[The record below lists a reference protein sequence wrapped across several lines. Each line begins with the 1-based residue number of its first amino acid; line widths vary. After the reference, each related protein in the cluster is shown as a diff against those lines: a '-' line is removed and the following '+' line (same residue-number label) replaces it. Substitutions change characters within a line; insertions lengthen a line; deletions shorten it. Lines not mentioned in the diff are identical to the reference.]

1 MKKYL
6 ATILVLLAFIACEK
20 KDRPAVTA
28 RAGVL
33 DLREDAAG
41 NRPAWDFDRHGTLEL
56 NGEWEIYWNKLL
68 DPTDF
73 LKPGENKPSAYVRV
87 PARWNSLTFDGAPA
101 GSTGYATY
109 RLKLILPGNSYI
121 QNELLA
127 LRCRYEQS
135 AYRIFWNGIAVAANG
150 VVAKEKESYR
160 PEYRPLIARVPG
172 GAKHEIEIIVQ
183 VANFAHRSGGFTIP
197 IELGLAPALTA
208 YTRTRQLTEAFLLG
222 AVLLMS
228 CYFFGLFFSRPVDRA
243 PLWFAL
249 CCLATFARIL
259 LTGDRLVMQLPI
271 NPDWAI
277 LLRSEYLS
285 FNLANAAALLYLHQL
300 FENESNKKIRNILL
314 IAIACIAAPAL
325 ALPPAIF
332 THTLL
337 PAQITIVLT
346 LVFAYYVSVKAMLH
360 RREGAQAIFLGFVL
374 LSFTVINDILY
385 NQFLI
390 GPGYIT
396 PYGVFCLVLT
406 HSVALSRRLAAGF
419 KQTENLKENLEVQVE
434 LRTVELKEAIA
445 VAQQATAAKSAFF
458 AMMTHELRTPLNGII
473 GMSNILKLTPL
484 NTEQEKYLGIIHT
497 SGSNLMSVIN
507 DILDFSVIDAGKFSL
522 NKTAFPLPECLD
534 EVMALG
540 KTLLKDKNVKLTMA
554 PLPSDFPVKIFS
566 DQARIR
572 QALLNLVSN
581 AVKFTE
587 KGYIHLNC
595 SVLEKSATKV
605 TVEFSVEDTGI
616 GISEEDQQNLFKPY
630 TQADQTISRRYGGTG
645 LGLVISSRIIEALGG
660 NIFVSSLP
668 DKGSCFFFTL
678 QFDIPGADEITATT
692 ALNPPVEIGNEF
704 ANRYPL
710 RLLVAEDDVVNQVVI
725 TESLRVLGYKA
736 TMAENGQEAIEYI
749 ERERFDLILMDMQM
763 PEVSGIEATE
773 RIRKMPNGKSL
784 IIIALTADSSM
795 ENQRRCFDAGMDDFL
810 MKPFNLASLQ
820 NALMKWSQ
828 RPRQD

>member
-1 MKKYL
+1 M
-6 ATILVLLAFIACEK
+6 A
-20 KDRPAVTA
+20 A
-28 RAGVL
+28 RAGIL
-33 DLREDAAG
+33 DLREDATTGRA
-41 NRPAWDFDRHGTLEL
+41 AWDFDRHGTLEL

-73 LKPGENKPSAYVRV
+73 QKAGEHKPSGYVRV
-87 PARWNSLTFDGAPA
+87 PARWNGIMLEGAPA
-101 GSTGYATY
+101 SGMGYATY
-109 RLKLILPGNSYI
+109 RLKLILPGKSQI

-150 VVAKEKESYR
+150 VVATQKPQFR
-160 PEYRPLIARVPG
+160 PEYRPVIAKIPG
-172 GAKHEIEIIVQ
+172 GEKHEIEIIVQ
-183 VANFAHRSGGFTIP
+183 IANFAHRSGGFTIP
-197 IELGLAPALTA
+197 LELGLAPTLTA

-249 CCLATFARIL
+249 CCLATFVRIL
-259 LTGDRLVMQLPI
+259 LTGDRLVMQIPI
-271 NPDWAI
+271 QAEWST
-277 LLRSEYLS
+277 LLRLEYLS
-285 FNLANAAALLYLHQL
+285 FNLANGTALMYLHKL
-300 FENESNKKIRNILL
+300 FENEGHKRIRNILL
-314 IAIACIAAPAL
+314 IVIACLAAPAL

-346 LVFAYYVSVKAMLH
+346 LAYSYYVSANAMLR

-374 LSFTVINDILY
+374 LSITVINDILY

-390 GPGYIT
+390 GPGYLT
-396 PYGVFCLVLT
+396 PYGVFAAVLT

-434 LRTVELKEAIA
+434 LRTLELREAMA

-473 GMSNILKLTPL
+473 GMSNILKLTALSP
-484 NTEQEKYLGIIHT
+484 EQEKYLNIIHT

-522 NKTAFPLPECLD
+522 TKTAFPLPECLD

-540 KTLLKDKNVKLTMA
+540 KTLLKDKNVKLTMS
-554 PLPSDFPVKIFS
+554 PLPSDFPLKIYS

-587 KGYIHLNC
+587 SGYIHLNC
-595 SVLEKSATKV
+595 TVLEKTPKQI

-668 DKGSCFFFTL
+668 GKGSCFFFTL
-678 QFDIPGADEITATT
+678 EFEIPDAVETSATT
-692 ALNPPVEIGNEF
+692 LLNPPVKIDSEF
-704 ANRYPL
+704 ASRYPL
-710 RLLVAEDDVVNQVVI
+710 KLLVAEDDVVNQVVI
-725 TESLRVLGYKA
+725 TESLRVLGYRA
-736 TMAENGQEAIEYI
+736 TMAENGKEALEWVA
-749 ERERFDLILMDMQM
+749 REHFDLILMDVQM
-763 PEVSGIEATE
+763 PEVSGIAATE
-773 RIRKMPNGKSL
+773 RIRKMPDGKKL
-784 IIIALTADSSM
+784 IIIALTADSSV
-795 ENQRRCFDAGMDDFL
+795 ENQRKCFDAGMDDFL
-810 MKPFNLASLQ
+810 MKPFNLAALQ

-828 RPRQD
+828 KPRQD